1 MAGTCRPEGRPDQQE
16 DTLKKPLRY
25 KAAGIQM
32 SCTENTEKNLRKA
45 ADMTEVA
52 VEKGAK
58 LVVFQQLFHLPW
70 FPAVTDDARL
80 SLAETEDGPAITE
93 MRRLAAASGVVMVCP
108 IFEKSGDAYYNTA
121 FVINSDGSIAGR
133 YRKAH
138 VPDIPLWREKYYFS
152 PGDHGFPAIDTSL
165 GRIGVQLCWDAFF
178 PEGFRALALNG
189 AHIIVVPTA
198 AAFASASRWERML
211 TASAIANGVYVF
223 RVNRVGGD
231 EQQKFYGKSFMVNPF
246 GEITIE
252 PTGKSDA
259 VIFADVDKDEI
270 DEARKIWNF
279 FGDRRPELY
288 QDILKGSV

>member
-1 MAGTCRPEGRPDQQE
+1 M
-16 DTLKKPLRY
+16 KKPLRY

-32 SCTENTEKNLRKA
+32 SCSENVERNLNKA
-45 ADMTEVA
+45 LEMAEVA
-52 VEKGAK
+52 IDKGAR
-58 LVVFQQLFHLPW
+58 LIVFQQLFHLPW
-70 FPAVTDDARL
+70 FPAATDEARI
-80 SLAETEDGPAITE
+80 SLAETEDGPALTKIKK
-93 MRRLAAASGVVMVCP
+93 LAASSGAVMVCP
-108 IFEKSGDAYYNTA
+108 IFEESEGFYYNTA
-121 FVINSDGSIAGR
+121 FVIDSDGKVAGR

-138 VPDIPLWREKYYFS
+138 VPDIPLWREKFYFS
-152 PGDHGFPAIDTSL
+152 PGGEGFPAIETSL

-198 AAFASASRWERML
+198 AAFASATRWERML

-231 EQQKFYGKSFMVNPF
+231 ERQRFYGKSFMVNPF

-259 VIFADVDKDEI
+259 VILADVDTDEM